1 MNAAPVSIG
10 DSGHGGLRA
19 VTISADPGF
28 ADRVSDELERGN
40 HPLVIAFS
48 IRAPYTEI
56 DDSHL
61 ERLRELKPDI
71 AFLDLE
77 SEAHVGLKF
86 AQYMID
92 SGLAEALIA
101 IGSTDSPELILAAMQ
116 AGVTEYVGQPIQ
128 PEELD
133 GAIERVLRKSGRRAE
148 QAPRAPGRVLLV
160 FSAKGG
166 TGSTTVAS
174 NLAVEIHR
182 LTRKRTLLVDLD
194 LELGES
200 ALALGVEPR
209 FSVVDLLRNF
219 HRVDSGLLASYIERH
234 ESGVEIL
241 SAPYQPADYEAVSSE
256 RVRQVLQ
263 FLKQHYEFLV
273 IDSPKTFTPATL
285 GAFEEADELYLVTTA
300 DIPSL
305 RNLTRCLQL
314 VRSFGRRKP
323 DSWIRL
329 IVNRFDPNQVVS
341 IPEIEKTLG
350 MEVFWTLR
358 NDYRA
363 VMSAI
368 NAARPAVADS
378 KSAFAKD
385 IRALASKVT
394 GTMVEKESGGWL
406 SSLFGRN
413 GRRDEIDASR
423 KTKKG
428 KVKSTHE

>member
-1 MNAAPVSIG
+1 M
-10 DSGHGGLRA
+10 L
-19 VTISADPGF
+19 
-28 ADRVSDELERGN
+28 DELERGD
-40 HPLVIAFS
+40 HPISLDFS
-48 IRAPYTEI
+48 IQVPFTEI

-61 ERLRELKPDI
+61 ERLRDRKPDV
-71 AFLDLE
+71 AFIDLG
-77 SEAHVGLKF
+77 SEPHVGLKF
-86 AQYMID
+86 AQYMAD
-92 SGLAEALIA
+92 SGLAETLIA
-101 IGSTDSPELILAAMQ
+101 IGSTESPELILSAMQ
-116 AGVTEYVGQPIQ
+116 AGVTEYVGKPIQ
-128 PEELD
+128 SDEFD
-133 GAIERVLRKSGRRAE
+133 SAIERVLRKSGRRAE
-148 QAPRAPGRVLLV
+148 QLPDSPGRVLLV

-182 LTRKRTLLVDLD
+182 LTRKKTLLVDLD

-200 ALALGVEPR
+200 ALTLGVEPR

-241 SAPYQPADYEAVSSE
+241 SAPYQPADYEAVSTE

-263 FLKQHYEFLV
+263 FLKQHYEYLV

-285 GAFEEADELYLVTTA
+285 GAFEETDDLYLVTTA

-323 DSWIRL
+323 EGWIRL
-329 IVNRFDPNQVVS
+329 LVNRFDPNQVVS

-378 KSAFAKD
+378 KSTFAKD
-385 IRALASKVT
+385 MRALASKVT
-394 GTMVEKESGGWL
+394 GTQVEEEAGGWL

-413 GRRDEIDASR
+413 GQKVDASR
-423 KTKKG
+423 KRNRKTG
-428 KVKSTHE
+428 KVKSSHE